1 MPKIIAPSS
10 EGARDGKGA
19 QVNTIPEI
27 TVFGDSHSSFFFPA
41 PFFAGRCGY
50 GFPLPYRVT
59 GKAIHAASLAGFRPG
74 VSTLKVK
81 ETIAEALPSARHMV
95 LAFGQVDLELG
106 YYYRLAV
113 KKENTNPADY
123 VDWLLGIYRSFL
135 GALDTGHCRMALK
148 GVNLTALSPKLFAVR
163 YVSRIVMEGRKIAQ
177 ATADEMILPHILP
190 EIEQNRM
197 HRAFNRKLAD
207 LARDLG
213 HGYFDLNDQI
223 SDGPIQAL
231 AAAQPRL
238 GDHFKTGFFD
248 HHLADTVVVRRMH
261 YEALG
266 KVFGLL

>member
-1 MPKIIAPSS
+1 MTTP
-10 EGARDGKGA
+10 
-19 QVNTIPEI
+19 PEI
-27 TVFGDSHSSFFFPA
+27 TVFGDSHSGFFFPT

-59 GKAIHAASLAGFRPG
+59 GKPIHAASLAGFRPG

-81 ETIAEALPSARHMV
+81 ETIAEALPGARHMA

-113 KKENTNPADY
+113 KKQATNPAEY
-123 VDWLLGIYRSFL
+123 VDWLIGIYRGFL
-135 GALDTGHCRMALK
+135 AGLDTRHCRMALK
-148 GVNLTALSPKLFAVR
+148 GVNLTALSPRLFAVR
-163 YVSRIVMEGRKIAQ
+163 YVSRIVMEGKKLAQ
-177 ATADEMILPHILP
+177 AQADEMILPHILP
-190 EIEQNRM
+190 ELEQNRM
-197 HRAFNRKLAD
+197 HRAFNARLAA
-207 LARDLG
+207 LAGDLG

-238 GDHFKTGFFD
+238 ADQFKTGFFD